1 MGSYHEFLL
10 IKNYIM
16 KIALT
21 VKERLILQGIL
32 PAQGGLMTIGLT
44 QEIRD
49 AIRITSKEADKLKMK
64 ETEFGITWDN
74 QKEGKPLEIDLTQE
88 QVKILKDSADRMDK
102 EEKITIANYEFIKR
116 LSLLEYPEKES

>member
-1 MGSYHEFLL
+1 
-10 IKNYIM
+10 M